1 MRLKAILGAVL
12 LVGAIIYFGIKFQ
25 DTLDMLSDNALSF
38 FMLLIV
44 IILLLFGFRKILS
57 DF

>member
-44 IILLLFGFRKILS
+44 IILLLFGFRNILR